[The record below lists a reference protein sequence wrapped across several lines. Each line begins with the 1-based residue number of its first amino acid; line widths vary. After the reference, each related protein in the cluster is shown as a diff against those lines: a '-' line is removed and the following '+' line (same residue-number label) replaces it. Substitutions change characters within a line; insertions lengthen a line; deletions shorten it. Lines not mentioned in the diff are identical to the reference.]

1 MVEKRVFFY
10 PEVVQEDDVTIEATD
25 PIPTPITPTTIPP
38 RTSPKPPLSTSVVP
52 HLPQSASDTP
62 SEIPHGNSNS
72 EPVPSIVLSS
82 RNSGPTI
89 AAGSNPLKRKR
100 EAPEKRVGPLDKW
113 CFPVTAEVARLNQ
126 ETLDRLHRETMEER
140 REKDDAIESRAKR
153 RKREGATER
162 KQRERERK
170 KEAEISSGHRD
181 SDGKV
186 IPKNRVVPVALAMPP
201 PGTLN
206 VAEVSRPLRT
216 ANEYDRQQRGVPGR
230 PRTKSYKPAVLVNWT
245 SPLLWEQIDKYAQR
259 NMPQMS
265 DLKRNALSLFLFP

>member
-62 SEIPHGNSNS
+62 LEIPHGNSNS

-113 CFPVTAEVARLNQ
+113 CFPVTAEVAQLNQ

-140 REKDDAIESRAKR
+140 REKDDAIESRAKW

-186 IPKNRVVPVALAMPP
+186 ILKNRVVPVALAMPP

-216 ANEYDRQQRGVPGR
+216 ANEYDRQQRGVPG
-230 PRTKSYKPAVLVNWT
+230 
-245 SPLLWEQIDKYAQR
+245 
-259 NMPQMS
+259 
-265 DLKRNALSLFLFP
+265 